1 MKSRAESG
9 DDRDLAPSRLVS
21 GMEPPGA
28 DTVLVRYGDM
38 GTKSR
43 QVRGKMADR
52 LLDNVAAVLADRG
65 IDGEVEAHPTRPRIR
80 TREGSA
86 ARAARAAADVFGV
99 VSTSPALSVPPEH
112 DAIVDALVRTADACY
127 DSGSFAVDPRRAG
140 TDYPFT
146 SEDLAE
152 AGGEAIWEAVADG
165 FEPVVDLDDPD
176 LTFNVEVREDEA
188 FVFLET
194 VAGPGGFPLG
204 SQQSVVAL
212 VSGGIDSPVAA
223 YECMRKGC
231 PVVPVYVDLGAY
243 GGPDHRA
250 RAVETVRTL
259 AEYAP
264 NFEMPLRVVPGGP
277 VVESLADDLGT
288 GRMLVFRRFTFAVA
302 EAVAERTGAGGI
314 VTGESIGQKSSQT
327 ARNLRVTSAATD
339 LPIHRPLLTMDK
351 NDIVE
356 RAREIG
362 TFTDSTIPA
371 GCNRFAPD
379 QAETNATLEAVAAIE
394 PGDLYK
400 RAESIAETA
409 EVVDPCDRQ

>member
-1 MKSRAESG
+1 
-9 DDRDLAPSRLVS
+9 
-21 GMEPPGA
+21 MEPPGA

-43 QVRGKMADR
+43 HVRGKMADR

-65 IDGEVEAHPTRPRIR
+65 VEGEVETHPTRPRIR
-80 TREGSA
+80 TEEGEA
-86 ARAARAAADVFGV
+86 TRAAQAAAEVFGV
-99 VSTSPALSVPPEH
+99 VSTSPALSVPPER
-112 DAIVDALVRTADACY
+112 DAILDALARTADARY
-127 DSGSFAVDPRRAG
+127 DGGSFAVDARRAG

-146 SEDLAE
+146 SEDLGE
-152 AGGEAIWEAVADG
+152 AGGETVWETVADD
-165 FEPVVDLDDPD
+165 FEPAVDLDDPD

-194 VAGPGGFPLG
+194 IDGPGGFPLG
-204 SQQSVVAL
+204 SQQPVVAL

-223 YECMRKGC
+223 YEIMRKGC
-231 PVVPVYVDLGAY
+231 PVVPVYVDLGDY

-259 AEYAP
+259 AGYAP
-264 NFEMPLRVVPGGP
+264 NFEMPLRVAPGGP

-302 EAVAERTGAGGI
+302 EEIAERTGAGGI

-327 ARNLRVTSAATD
+327 ARNLRVTSAVTD
-339 LPIHRPLLTMDK
+339 RPVHRPLLTTDK

-362 TFTDSTIPA
+362 TFHDSTIPA
-371 GCNRFAPD
+371 GCNRFAPA
-379 QAETNATLEAVAAIE
+379 QAETNATPEAVAAIE
-394 PGDLYK
+394 PDDLYK
-400 RAESIAETA
+400 RAESVAADA
-409 EVVDPCDRQ
+409 EVVDPRGGQ